1 MVDIQDIATLAKYP
15 FLKQSREY
23 IKNLNISVEELLQD
37 IAYERARL
45 IGLERVENAL
55 KKGDVG
61 NRSLATET
69 DCIMELLSY
78 PIARMIS
85 VCVGE
90 PYLKRRYALGEAI
103 HFYKYLQNEDI
114 DFLLYIANE
123 LGMDVKTSDSKIEIY
138 FVDYLKNAPT
148 RYKEWKLVNRVLD
161 KGYVYINHREL
172 SRIIE
177 ENLRNRI
184 IEELD
189 SRECEEMVYK
199 TFQKEIESFRNIVKL
214 KIKKAK
220 TKPIGKVSISLMPPC
235 MKKILSMIQSGENVP
250 HMARFA
256 IVAFLNSLNLNFNEI
271 MEIFRNAP
279 DYEEDKTKYQV
290 EHITGR
296 KSSTKYTPPGCD
308 KMRTYGICPID
319 ETDELCKRV
328 NHPLT
333 YYKLKWKK
341 SKGEGK

>member
-1 MVDIQDIATLAKYP
+1 LEVKDIATLAKYP
-15 FLKQSREY
+15 FLKEAREY
-23 IKNLNISVEELLQD
+23 IKGLSISVDDLLQD
-37 IAYERARL
+37 LAYERARV

-55 KKGDVG
+55 RKGDVG

-90 PYLKRRYALGEAI
+90 PYLRRRYALGEAI
-103 HFYKYLQNEDI
+103 HFYKYLQNEDMS
-114 DFLLYIANE
+114 FLLWVAKE
-123 LGMDVKTSDSKIEIY
+123 LGMDVKTLDSRIEIY

-161 KGYVYINHREL
+161 RGYVYINHREL
-172 SRIIE
+172 CRIIE

-184 IEELD
+184 VRELD
-189 SRECEEMVYK
+189 SRECEEIVYK
-199 TFQKEIESFRNIVKL
+199 TFQKEIEGFRNTVRL

-220 TKPIGKVSISLMPPC
+220 TKSIGKVNMTFMPPC
-235 MKKILSMIQSGENVP
+235 MRKILSMIQSGENVP

-256 IVAFLNSLNLNFNEI
+256 IVAFLNSLNLSFNEI
-271 MEIFRNAP
+271 MEMFRNAP
-279 DYEEDKTKYQV
+279 DYEEDKTRYQV

-308 KMRTYGICPID
+308 KMRTYGICPVEEID
-319 ETDELCKRV
+319 EICKKV
-328 NHPLT
+328 NHPLS
-333 YYKLKWKK
+333 YYKLKWKL
-341 SKGEGK
+341 SKGKKK